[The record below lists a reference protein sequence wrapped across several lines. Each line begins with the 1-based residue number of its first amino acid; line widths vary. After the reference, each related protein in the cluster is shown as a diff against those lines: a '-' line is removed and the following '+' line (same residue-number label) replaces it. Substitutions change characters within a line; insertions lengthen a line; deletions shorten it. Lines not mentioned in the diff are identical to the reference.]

1 MTRLVRYI
9 YDPSVMDTMQDLL
22 NGVHV
27 VEFAQLI
34 AGPLCSLTLGD
45 LGATVTKVESPHG
58 DYTRTWAKPGAESAI
73 FHMLNRGKRSV
84 VLDPR
89 SEPDRAKAFALA
101 LSADVIVESHGNSML
116 ATYGFDYGQIAA
128 DRRDLIWCSI
138 SGLGHGAG
146 GRAIDMTLQAAMG
159 ISALTGEAD
168 GPPLRGAMPFVD
180 ITTGLYASQSV
191 IAAFIRVERGEGGS
205 FLDCAMIDAAA
216 TLTAAPA
223 ALALSGFSLP
233 RRMGSESDLF
243 VPSRVFETAD
253 KQFIHVVALSHSH
266 WRAICTTIGRE
277 DLLGDERF
285 ASNAGRL
292 GHREFIHAEL
302 AREFLRLPA
311 ATWCAQITE
320 AGGFCARVR
329 EVEEAWTDP
338 ILRERGRLVELDDLD
353 FAIPVPSL
361 VHGGVAAR
369 RGPNLGQHNAVASE
383 LLH

>member
-1 MTRLVRYI
+1 MNI
-9 YDPSVMDTMQDLL
+9 YDPSVMNAMQDLL
-22 NGVHV
+22 AGVHV

-89 SEPDRAKAFALA
+89 SETDKANAFSLA
-101 LSADVIVESHGNSML
+101 SSADVIVESHGNTML
-116 ATYGFDYGQIAA
+116 GAYGFDYERIA
-128 DRRDLIWCSI
+128 DERPDLVWCSI
-138 SGLGHGAG
+138 SGLGYGAG

-159 ISALTGEAD
+159 ISALTGEA
-168 GPPLRGAMPFVD
+168 GRPPLRGAMPFVD

-191 IAAFIRVERGEGGS
+191 IAALMRVERGGGGC
-205 FLDCAMIDAAA
+205 FLDCAMVDAAA

-253 KQFIHVVALSHSH
+253 KQYIHVVALSHSH
-266 WRAICTTIGRE
+266 WRAICTTIGRV
-277 DLLGDERF
+277 DLLDDERF
-285 ASNAGRL
+285 VSNAGRL
-292 GHREFIHAEL
+292 GHREFIHAEM
-302 AREFLRLPA
+302 AREFLRRPA
-311 ATWCAQITE
+311 ASWCAQITA

-338 ILRERGRLVELDDLD
+338 ILRERGRLVELDQLD

-361 VHGGVAAR
+361 VHGEVAAE
-369 RGPNLGQHNAVASE
+369 RGPDLGQHDAEVAA
-383 LLH
+383 LLY